1 MNTEDP
7 AALVQRQLDSY
18 NAKDVSAWLATY
30 APDAEQYTLHGERLA
45 HGHQELQARILLRFA
60 EPDLH
65 ARLLSRIVM
74 GHIVV
79 DAEEITRNFPEGK
92 GTIEMLC
99 IYEVVNGHI
108 DKASFALGRKT
119 MALGG
124 QGLAA

>member
-1 MNTEDP
+1 MNTETP
-7 AALVQRQLDSY
+7 AALVQRQLDAY

-30 APDAEQYTLHGERLA
+30 ALDAEQYTLHGERLA
-45 HGHQELQARILLRFA
+45 HGHQQLKTRILLRFA

-65 ARLLSRIVM
+65 ARLLSRIAM
-74 GHIVV
+74 GHVVV

-108 DKASFALGRKT
+108 EKASFALGRKT
-119 MALGG
+119 ILAGG
-124 QGLAA
+124 QS